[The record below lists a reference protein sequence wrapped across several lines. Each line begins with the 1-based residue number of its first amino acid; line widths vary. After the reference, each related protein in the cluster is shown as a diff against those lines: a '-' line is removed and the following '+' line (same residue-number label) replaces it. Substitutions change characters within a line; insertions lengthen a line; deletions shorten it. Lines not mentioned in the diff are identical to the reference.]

1 MEYGVGMSTSVGWPR
16 HVSGVAVLILTT
28 ALAAL
33 VILLLFSLKGAEDRG
48 DPGRP
53 GGSEYVGLPMFT
65 ANRDRV
71 AVCVQAIDVDI
82 AESFARDRIEVALAD
97 AMENP
102 SWERVGLPGANP
114 RVDVGCPR
122 PPAAFAP
129 DVRTVRT
136 GKGLY
141 LDSPPVKEASYYLI
155 FAFVVP
161 PGKRGEFFGS
171 ERPVTTEEVF
181 KLSIDQLS
189 GVTTGLYLTA
199 DEVNDRQFM
208 VNCLMDA
215 VGLREP
221 DPAAWVC

>member
-1 MEYGVGMSTSVGWPR
+1 MEYGVEMSTSARWPR
-16 HVSGVAVLILTT
+16 RGSGVAVLILAT
-28 ALAAL
+28 ALAAFT
-33 VILLLFSLKGAEDRG
+33 ILLLFSLGGAEDRG
-48 DPGRP
+48 DPSRP

-82 AESFARDRIEVALAD
+82 SESYARDRIEVALAD
-97 AMENP
+97 ATENP
-102 SWERVGLPGANP
+102 SWERVGLPSAKP

-129 DVRTVRT
+129 DVRAVET

-141 LDSPPVKEASYYLI
+141 LDLLPVKQASYYLI

-161 PGKRGEFFGS
+161 PEKRGEIFGTK
-171 ERPVTTEEVF
+171 RPVTTEEIF
-181 KLSIDQLS
+181 KLSIHEWS

-199 DEVNDRQFM
+199 DEVNDREFM
-208 VNCLMDA
+208 VDCLTDA

-221 DPAAWVC
+221 DQAAC